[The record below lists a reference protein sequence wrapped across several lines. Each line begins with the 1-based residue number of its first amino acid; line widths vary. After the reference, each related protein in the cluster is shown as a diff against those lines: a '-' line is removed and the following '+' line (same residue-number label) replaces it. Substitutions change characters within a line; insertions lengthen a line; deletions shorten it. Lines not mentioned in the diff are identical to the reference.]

1 MTDPVI
7 EYKRLMGTAHTA
19 AQAHAEH
26 ERRRALELGERL
38 RELSKE
44 VTEAGKREADVL
56 AEVTGW
62 WSQETRGL
70 AGVDWLDL
78 APPSADLSADP
89 RKLNSH
95 LREITPATTAFRAAL
110 RRAIWPR
117 KLP

>member
-1 MTDPVI
+1 MTDPVR
-7 EYKRLMGTAHTA
+7 EYKRLMGAAHTA

-26 ERRRALELGERL
+26 ERLRAQELAERVRELG
-38 RELSKE
+38 KE
-44 VTEAGKREADVL
+44 VAEAGKRESDVL

-70 AGVDWLDL
+70 MGLDWLDL
-78 APPSADLSADP
+78 TPPSADLSADP
-89 RKLNSH
+89 RRLPTH
-95 LREITPATTAFRAAL
+95 LREITPSTTAFRAAL